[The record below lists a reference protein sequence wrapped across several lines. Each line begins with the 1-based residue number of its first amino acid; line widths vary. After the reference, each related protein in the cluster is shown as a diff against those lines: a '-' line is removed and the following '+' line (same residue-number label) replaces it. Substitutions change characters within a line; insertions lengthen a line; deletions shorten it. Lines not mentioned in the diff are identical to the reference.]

1 MVWNRCT
8 KGQLSVDAMDPT
20 ETELQAVNNLTA
32 AFDWAGV
39 PADVRVSLGQAL
51 GEPQLVRDIVFVSR
65 TDWDTVVATIKG
77 EGPPPVGSAGP
88 RAARDL
94 TPIDRARLEMFRRA
108 CMLRAGCKPDT
119 PGSTAGHIAP
129 GAAAM
134 LPASVATS
142 PTASRKLKLS
152 ALVDQTLDAEL
163 QPLEQ
168 AEIRAMYDEYV
179 RRYGDTPSP
188 EAEPT
193 SDQLAAVKQLLLS
206 NCNPYVDFS
215 VFGPRGHRLLRK
227 MMFATVTLNAAGEWA
242 RRELPGPPT
251 FEEWF
256 NVFRCYRTTF
266 LLLEAASAERLDG
279 YCEHIRQ
286 FHLKFGRQ
294 CWDIIYMA
302 DTRMRGEE
310 FERLRRKLHA
320 SPAHG
325 YREAAP
331 WSSVFA
337 QAVKEDSF
345 WTNEVVTP
353 ATLRLSQSRSNP
365 IPDSP
370 PRNPGGPGRVEPG
383 SASDR
388 KGAKRKRYEGD
399 DQSQHDGKIYT
410 HNRRGTEVCK
420 LWNDGKCGGDKPQ
433 SKCAAKPKPRSH
445 QCNLCLGPHQAKNCS
460 KPK

>member
-1 MVWNRCT
+1 MRARP
-8 KGQLSVDAMDPT
+8 SADAMDPT
-20 ETELQAVNNLTA
+20 EAELQAVTNLEG

-39 PADVRVSLGQAL
+39 PADIRGALNRAL
-51 GEPQLVRDIVFVSR
+51 GGPRLVRDIVFVSR
-65 TDWDTVVATIKG
+65 TDWDTVVAAIRG
-77 EGPPPVGSAGP
+77 EEPIAAGAAGP
-88 RAARDL
+88 APPRDL
-94 TPIDRARLEMFRRA
+94 TPIDRARLEMFRRV
-108 CMLRAGCKPDT
+108 CMLRAGCQPDT
-119 PGSTAGHIAP
+119 PGSTVGATP
-129 GAAAM
+129 GPAAM
-134 LPASVATS
+134 VPAAVATGTGS
-142 PTASRKLKLS
+142 SRKLKLS
-152 ALVDQTLDAEL
+152 TLVDQTLDAEL

-168 AEIRAMYDEYV
+168 SEIRAMYDEYV

-188 EAEPT
+188 ETEPT
-193 SDQLAAVKQLLLS
+193 SDQLAAVKQLLLT

-227 MMFATVTLNAAGEWA
+227 MMFATVTLNANGEWA

-256 NVFRCYRTTF
+256 NIFRCYRTTF

-294 CWDIIYMA
+294 CWDIIYLA
-302 DTRMRGEE
+302 DTHMRGEE
-310 FERLRRKLHA
+310 FERLRRKLHTA
-320 SPAHG
+320 PAHG

-331 WSSVFA
+331 WSAVFA

-345 WTNEVVTP
+345 WTNEVITP
-353 ATLRLSQSRSNP
+353 STLRLSQSKTNP
-365 IPDSP
+365 LPDSP
-370 PRNPGGPGRVEPG
+370 TRAPLGSAEPG

-388 KGAKRKRYEGD
+388 KSQPKRKRYDGD
-399 DQSQHDGKIYT
+399 DLSRTDGKIFT

-420 LWNDGKCGGDKPQ
+420 LWNEGKCGSDKAQ
-433 SKCAAKPKPRSH
+433 SKCSAKPKPRSH
-445 QCNLCLGPHQAKNCS
+445 QCNLCLGPHQAKNCT